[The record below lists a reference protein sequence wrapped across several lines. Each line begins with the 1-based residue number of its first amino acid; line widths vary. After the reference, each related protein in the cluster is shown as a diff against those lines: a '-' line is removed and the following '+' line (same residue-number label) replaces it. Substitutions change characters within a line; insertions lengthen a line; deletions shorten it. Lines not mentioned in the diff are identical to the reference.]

1 MLNDAKS
8 IPIKI
13 LDKEYNINC
22 PPEEQEALLKSASY
36 LDTNM
41 RSIRDLGKIT
51 GTEKIA
57 IMAALNIT
65 NDMLRKNV
73 MINESRQL
81 TTLRLQELEA
91 KIDPVISANKQ
102 LEL

>member
-8 IPIKI
+8 IQVKI

-22 PPEEQEALLKSASY
+22 PPEEQEALLKSANY
-36 LDTNM
+36 LDKNM

-81 TTLRLQELEA
+81 TALRLQELET
-91 KIDPVISANKQ
+91 KIDPIISANKQ

>member
-8 IPIKI
+8 IQVKI

-22 PPEEQEALLKSASY
+22 PPEEQEALLKSANY
-36 LDTNM
+36 LDKNM

-81 TTLRLQELEA
+81 TTVRLQELEK
-91 KIDPVISANKQ
+91 KIDPLISANKQ

>member
-8 IPIKI
+8 IQVKI

-22 PPEEQEALLKSASY
+22 PPEEQEALLKSANY
-36 LDTNM
+36 LDKNM
-41 RSIRDLGKIT
+41 KSIRDLGKIT

-57 IMAALNIT
+57 VMAALNIT

-81 TTLRLQELEA
+81 TTLRLQGLEA

>member
-8 IPIKI
+8 IQVKI

-22 PPEEQEALLKSASY
+22 PPEEQEALLKSANY
-36 LDTNM
+36 LDKNM
-41 RSIRDLGKIT
+41 KSIRDLGKIT

-57 IMAALNIT
+57 VMAALNIT

>member
-8 IPIKI
+8 IQVKI
-13 LDKEYNINC
+13 LDKEYSINC
-22 PPEEQEALLKSASY
+22 PPEEQEALLKSANY
-36 LDTNM
+36 LDKNM
-41 RSIRDLGKIT
+41 KSIRDLGKIT

-57 IMAALNIT
+57 VMAALNIT

>member
-8 IPIKI
+8 IQVKI

-22 PPEEQEALLKSASY
+22 PPEEQEALLKSANY
-36 LDTNM
+36 LDKNM

-81 TTLRLQELEA
+81 TTLRLQELEK
-91 KIDPVISANKQ
+91 KIDPLISANKQ

>member
-1 MLNDAKS
+1 
-8 IPIKI
+8 
-13 LDKEYNINC
+13 
-22 PPEEQEALLKSASY
+22 
-36 LDTNM
+36 
-41 RSIRDLGKIT
+41 
-51 GTEKIA
+51 
-57 IMAALNIT
+57 
-65 NDMLRKNV
+65 V

>member
-8 IPIKI
+8 IQVKI

-22 PPEEQEALLKSASY
+22 PPEEQEALLKSANY
-36 LDTNM
+36 LDKNM

-73 MINESRQL
+73 MINESRHL
-81 TTLRLQELEA
+81 TTLRLQELEK
-91 KIDPVISANKQ
+91 KIDPLISANKQ

>member
-8 IPIKI
+8 IQVKI

-22 PPEEQEALLKSASY
+22 PPEEQEALLKSANY
-36 LDTNM
+36 LDKNM

-65 NDMLRKNV
+65 DDMLRKNV

-81 TTLRLQELEA
+81 TTLRLQELEK
-91 KIDPVISANKQ
+91 KIDPLISANKQ

>member
-8 IPIKI
+8 IQVKI

-36 LDTNM
+36 LDKNM

-65 NDMLRKNV
+65 NYMLRKNV

-81 TTLRLQELEA
+81 TTLRLQELET

>member
-8 IPIKI
+8 IQVKI

-22 PPEEQEALLKSASY
+22 PPEEQEALLKSANY
-36 LDTNM
+36 LDKNM

-57 IMAALNIT
+57 VMAALNIT

-81 TTLRLQELEA
+81 TTLRLQELEK
-91 KIDPVISANKQ
+91 KIDPLISANKQ

>member
-8 IPIKI
+8 IQVKI

-22 PPEEQEALLKSASY
+22 PPEEQEALLKSANY
-36 LDTNM
+36 LDKNM
-41 RSIRDLGKIT
+41 KSIRDLGKIT

-57 IMAALNIT
+57 VMAALNIT

-81 TTLRLQELEA
+81 TTLRLQELEK
-91 KIDPVISANKQ
+91 KIDPLISANKQ

>member
-1 MLNDAKS
+1 
-8 IPIKI
+8 
-13 LDKEYNINC
+13 
-22 PPEEQEALLKSASY
+22 
-36 LDTNM
+36 M

-81 TTLRLQELEA
+81 TTLRLQELEK
-91 KIDPVISANKQ
+91 KIDPLISANKQ